1 MILAQ
6 LYYILGWVCL
16 IAGGVGI
23 TGNFVSSL
31 YFLHLPEAVGVVV
44 VGLVCFGLAGICDA
58 IGKISLNSKKT
69 ADLLEAVKDAL
80 ANTDRLRAE
89 EATSIRDLL
98 VKVAVS
104 APSIMP
110 ASVNISPAAT
120 PASFLYSND
129 DTTTRGPFS
138 IETMRAMIR
147 DGVIRTETP
156 VAREGSEEWFTYA
169 AFPELV

>member
-16 IAGGVGI
+16 IAGVAGI
-23 TGNFVSSL
+23 TGNFVANIPAS
-31 YFLHLPEAVGVVV
+31 YLPVAVVVMV
-44 VGLVCFGLAGICDA
+44 VGLICFGLAEICEA
-58 IGKISLNSKKT
+58 IAKIAGNSKKT
-69 ADLLEAVKDAL
+69 ADLLETVRDAL
-80 ANTDRLRAE
+80 ANTDRLRSE

-147 DGVIRTETP
+147 DGVIRAETP

>member
-6 LYYILGWVCL
+6 LYYVLGWICL
-16 IAGGVGI
+16 VAGALGLA
-23 TGNFVSSL
+23 GNFTNN
-31 YFLHLPEAVGVVV
+31 LPFTYLPAAVGSLV
-44 VGLVCFGLAGICDA
+44 VGLICFGLAEICEA
-58 IGKISLNSKKT
+58 IGKISKDGRKT
-69 ADLLEAVKDAL
+69 VALLEAIRDAL
-80 ANTDRLRAE
+80 ANTDRLRSE
-89 EATSIRDLL
+89 EAASMRDLL

-110 ASVNISPAAT
+110 ATVSPAAT
-120 PASFLYSND
+120 PSTFLYSND

-147 DGVIRTETP
+147 DGAIRADTP
-156 VAREGSEEWFTYA
+156 VLREGSEEWFTYA